1 MLEAI
6 IAQYG
11 YVALFIGTFFE
22 GEVVVI
28 VAGLLIH
35 LEYLTPIATFVVVFS
50 ATFLGDQFFFGI
62 GRVRGVK
69 FLDKRP
75 RLRKK
80 VAYVH
85 DMLHK
90 HQNKILFGFRFLYGL
105 RIPTLIAIG
114 TSKISNKKF
123 VIINLINSV
132 AWSLIFLLGGYF
144 FGDLLTALFVD
155 IRHYERQIFIG
166 IAIVTILIWIFS
178 FKRSKKKYR

>member
-22 GEVVVI
+22 GEIVVI
-28 VAGLLIH
+28 VAGLLVH
-35 LEYLTPIATFVVVFS
+35 LEYLTPFITFAVVFS
-50 ATFLGDQFFFGI
+50 ATFLGDQFFFSI
-62 GRVRGVK
+62 GRIRGVA
-69 FLDKRP
+69 FLEKRP

-80 VAYVH
+80 VAHVH

-114 TSKISNKKF
+114 TSKISNRKF

-132 AWSLIFLLGGYF
+132 VWSILFLVGGYF
-144 FGDLLTALFVD
+144 FGDLLATFFAD
-155 IRHYERQIFIG
+155 IHHYERQIFLVIG
-166 IAIVTILIWIFS
+166 IITLFIWIFS
-178 FKRSKKKYR
+178 FKRSKRKYR

>member
-22 GEVVVI
+22 GEIVVI
-28 VAGLLIH
+28 IAGLLVH
-35 LEYLTPIATFVVVFS
+35 LEYFTPLITFGVVFTATFV
-50 ATFLGDQFFFGI
+50 GDQFFFGI
-62 GRVRGVK
+62 GRLRGKK

-75 RLRKK
+75 RLQKK
-80 VAYVH
+80 VAHIH
-85 DMLHK
+85 DMLHR

-114 TSKISNKKF
+114 TSEISNKKF
-123 VIINLINSV
+123 VIINFINSIV
-132 AWSLIFLLGGYF
+132 WSILFLVGGYF
-144 FGDLLTALFVD
+144 FGDLLTAIFTD
-155 IRHYERQIFIG
+155 IHHYERQIFI
-166 IAIVTILIWIFS
+166 AIGVITLIIWVFS